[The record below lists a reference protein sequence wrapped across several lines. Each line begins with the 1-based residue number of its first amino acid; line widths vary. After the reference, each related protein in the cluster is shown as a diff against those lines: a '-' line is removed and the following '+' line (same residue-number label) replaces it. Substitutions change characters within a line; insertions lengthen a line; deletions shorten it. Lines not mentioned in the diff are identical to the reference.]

1 MGVCAGYLLFVVMI
15 CLLLYCFSS
24 AANITEILPIV
35 MSCFL
40 FFVCFLNGA
49 KLTRLHS
56 PFLVDF
62 DFFCNTSS
70 KVHRG

>member
-35 MSCFL
+35 MSFFFFCCFL
-40 FFVCFLNGA
+40 FFL
-49 KLTRLHS
+49 
-56 PFLVDF
+56 
-62 DFFCNTSS
+62 FFNWCKTY
-70 KVHRG
+70 